1 MPSFRWPY
9 VSHDVALAKE
19 VASARPTKHSDWEE
33 VATTLSAAFSTPQKQ
48 VSLKGRGCRERM
60 ELLVRKYREEDS
72 RALKR
77 LCCFYFCKSQFW
89 CL

>member
-48 VSLKGRGCRERM
+48 VSLKGRRCRERM
-60 ELLVRKYREEDS
+60 ELLVRKYREV
-72 RALKR
+72 R
-77 LCCFYFCKSQFW
+77 L
-89 CL
+89 